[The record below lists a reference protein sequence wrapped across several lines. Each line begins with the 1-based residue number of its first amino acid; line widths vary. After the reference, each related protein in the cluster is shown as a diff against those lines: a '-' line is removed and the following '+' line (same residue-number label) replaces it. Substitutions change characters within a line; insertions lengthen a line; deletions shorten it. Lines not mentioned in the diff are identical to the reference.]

1 MSKQNGQKSDEAKS
15 GDQGFLS
22 RWSARKTQI
31 ARAAVPEDNLLE
43 QSEVIGLKLNN
54 KMMKTQPLVTT
65 SCLKNMNCQIQM
77 M

>member
-31 ARAAVPEDNLLE
+31 ARAAAVPEDNLLKRGE
-43 QSEVIGLKLNN
+43 ANRAHATK
-54 KMMKTQPLVTT
+54 KMTKKQP
-65 SCLKNMNCQIQM
+65 
-77 M
+77 

>member
-31 ARAAVPEDNLLE
+31 ARAAAVPEDNLE
-43 QSEVIGLKLNN
+43 NRMRQIGLKLNK
-54 KMMKTQPLVTT
+54 KMTKKQP
-65 SCLKNMNCQIQM
+65 
-77 M
+77 